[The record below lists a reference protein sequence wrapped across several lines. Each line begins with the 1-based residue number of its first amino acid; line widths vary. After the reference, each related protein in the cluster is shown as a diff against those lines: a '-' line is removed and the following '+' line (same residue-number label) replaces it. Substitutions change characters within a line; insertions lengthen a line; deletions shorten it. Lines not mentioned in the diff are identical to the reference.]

1 MEKNTHRITLLITA
15 GLSFL
20 ACFVFGFILID
31 QIAENASISQA
42 QSNPSNPGSGATN
55 TPQIQQKP
63 QQNATDT
70 TLGTPSAPI
79 TPVTIRETIVEGT
92 GTTTELMQNPTQPT
106 NPSPNSVQAPQSNQP
121 GVTATPQITASNT
134 EGAAQNAGTNAT
146 ATARSGG
153 LEIGL
158 GIAAFLSLGFGY
170 YLYKKRGDK
179 KAILKTEE
187 RKIKL

>member
-31 QIAENASISQA
+31 QIAENTNISQA

-92 GTTTELMQNPTQPT
+92 GTTTELMQNPTQPA
-106 NPSPNSVQAPQSNQP
+106 NPGPNSVQAPQSNQP

-134 EGAAQNAGTNAT
+134 EGAAQNAGANTT

-158 GIAAFLSLGFGY
+158 GIAALSSLGFGY